1 MPAPDKRLHN
11 SFAKVYHPVRQSGFS
26 NESFLRYETEA
37 GGGKTKVSA
46 VACLC
51 SGITIQFSDSEVALM
66 IIYRRAVRRVFACLF
81 FCSFLLLNPGQAL
94 LAQSAGSHLLV
105 TDGAGAPIP
114 EAKLTLYSAQGS
126 LLREALTASDGSF
139 RFSDLPAGS
148 YLLTV
153 KVSGFALQQ
162 TSLTIDA
169 QPHSALNIR
178 LSPAPIHSAIT
189 VTARRGTVEETKSSL
204 MLVISKD
211 ENAIYSR
218 PLATLGNLFEGS
230 PGVSVQQSTYG
241 QVSPFLRGL
250 TGYQVLNLIDG
261 VRFNNSTFRS
271 GPNQY
276 LAFIEPSQAQRV
288 EAVLGPTGV
297 QYGSDA
303 LGGTINVL
311 TNSQS
316 FSADGSFDFHGEAQA
331 FAASADASG
340 GSLLKLTVG
349 GERLALLWGGSW
361 KRHNDLRAGSGKD
374 SHHVFH
380 RFFGLPAEQ
389 IHNLVGFRQQD
400 TGFTQYGWQSKL
412 AVRLTPTQN
421 LTLWYQRS
429 VLEGVRAYKDLWGG
443 LGRLR
448 SDFEPQDLHFFY
460 TRYEKLRLGWLD
472 SLNGTF
478 SVNAQRDGSIR
489 QNLKSTDP
497 ITTDDNRVE
506 AYGYATQAAT
516 HFGKRQ
522 ALVFGGELYREHIA
536 ASRTETNP
544 VTKAAVQKRALY
556 PNGSRYTLLGLF
568 AQHAVELLE
577 GRLRANMGGR
587 FTRISSATFADR
599 NRAASGA
606 GLGVTD
612 TAQTFEDM
620 TFNAGLTWRV
630 NGWLSLHALA
640 GRGFRAPNL
649 NDLGALG
656 LNDLGYEIPASEAVA
671 ANGLVGTSDGETAL
685 SSGKKVGGLKA
696 ERLFNYELGVVW
708 QQRRFY
714 ARAHLFDGELKD
726 PVVRRT
732 LLFAATNIPATLAG
746 VAVQPIPATP
756 EQRAQGV
763 VTLATTFD
771 PRAVKAFVNDGQSR
785 YYGIE
790 TLFRYAISPRWSAEG
805 NYTFLTGRE
814 LNPNRFIRRLPPQQG
829 VLAVRFQPGG
839 KIPWLELSSDFTGAQ
854 QRLSGG
860 DLSDE
865 RIGAARRR
873 RDIAD
878 FFHGALARPFI
889 DAGTDGVFGTT
900 DDFFRATGETLAQIS
915 ARVLP
920 LGATIHGVR
929 VTDDNARVP
938 LFLKTSGY
946 STLHLRGGM
955 ELTERVR
962 LNFAAM
968 NLLDKNYR
976 VHGSGVDAPGV
987 NLFVTLRYSF

>member
-1 MPAPDKRLHN
+1 MI
-11 SFAKVYHPVRQSGFS
+11 VR
-26 NESFLRYETEA
+26 RC
-37 GGGKTKVSA
+37 A
-46 VACLC
+46 VW
-51 SGITIQFSDSEVALM
+51 
-66 IIYRRAVRRVFACLF
+66 RVFARLF
-81 FCSFLLLNPGQAL
+81 FCSFFLLNFCHL
-94 LAQSAGSHLLV
+94 LVAQSAGRHLIV
-105 TDGAGAPIP
+105 TDGASAPIP
-114 EAKLTLYSAQGS
+114 EARLTLYSAQGS
-126 LLREALTASDGSF
+126 LLLEGVTASDGSF
-139 RFSDLPAGS
+139 TFSDLPEGS

-153 KVSGFALQQ
+153 KVPGFAARQ

-169 QPHSALNIR
+169 EPRSAFNIT

-189 VTARRGTVEETKSSL
+189 VTARRGTVEDTKSSL
-204 MLVISKD
+204 MLVNSKD
-211 ENAIYSR
+211 ENALHSR

-230 PGVSVQQSTYG
+230 PGVSVQQSTYA

-276 LAFIEPSQAQRV
+276 LAFIDPGQAQRL

-311 TNSQS
+311 TNSLS
-316 FSADGSFDFHGEAQA
+316 FSGDRNYDFHGEAQA

-349 GERLALLWGGSW
+349 SQRFALLFGGSW

-380 RFFGLPAEQ
+380 RFFGLSAEQ
-389 IHNLVGFRQQD
+389 MKTLVGFRQQD

-412 AVRLTPTQN
+412 ATQLTETQN

-429 VLEGVRAYKDLWGG
+429 LLGGVRAYKDLWGG

-448 SDFEPQDLHFFY
+448 SDFEPQELHFFY
-460 TRYEKLRLGWLD
+460 TRYEKLGLGWLD
-472 SLNGTF
+472 SVNGTF
-478 SVNAQRDGSIR
+478 SINSQRDGSIR

-497 ITTDDNRVE
+497 ITTDDNRVN
-506 AYGYATQAAT
+506 AYGYAAQGAT
-516 HFGKRQ
+516 HFGRRQ
-522 ALVFGGELYREHIA
+522 ALVFGGELYREHIS

-544 VTKAAVQKRALY
+544 VTNTAVQKRALY

-568 AQHAVELLE
+568 AQHNVELLE
-577 GRLRANMGGR
+577 SRLRANMGGR
-587 FTRISSATFADR
+587 FTRISSMTFADR
-599 NRAASGA
+599 NRTASGA
-606 GLGVTD
+606 SLGVTD
-612 TAQTFEDM
+612 SARTFEDI
-620 TFNAGLTWRV
+620 TFNAGLSWRV
-630 NGWLSLHALA
+630 SGRLSLHALA

-656 LNDLGYEIPASEAVA
+656 LNDLGYEVPASEAVA

-685 SSGKKVGGLKA
+685 SSGRKVSGLKA

-714 ARAHLFDGELKD
+714 ARAHLFDAELKD

-732 LLFAATNIPATLAG
+732 LLFAATTVPATLAG
-746 VAVQPIPATP
+746 VAVQPINATP
-756 EQRAQGV
+756 EQSAQGV
-763 VTLATTFD
+763 VALATAFD
-771 PRAVKAFVNDGQSR
+771 PRAVKAFVNDGKSK
-785 YYGIE
+785 YYGLE
-790 TLFRYAISPRWSAEG
+790 ALFRYAISRRWSAEG
-805 NYTFLTGRE
+805 NYTFLMGRE

-829 VLAVRFQPGG
+829 VLAIRFQPAG
-839 KIPWLELSSDFTGAQ
+839 KSPWLELSSDFTGAQ

-878 FFHGALARPFI
+878 FFQGSLVRPFL
-889 DAGTDGVFGTT
+889 DAGADGVFGTT
-900 DDFFRATGETLAQIS
+900 DDLFRATGETLAQIS
-915 ARVLP
+915 DRVLP
-920 LGATIHGVR
+920 LGATIHGVK
-929 VTDDNARVP
+929 VADDNARVP
-938 LFLKTSGY
+938 LFLKTPGY

-955 ELTERVR
+955 QLTERVQ
-962 LNFAAM
+962 LHFAVM

-976 VHGSGVDAPGV
+976 VHGSGVDAPGI
-987 NLFVTLRYSF
+987 NLFLRLRYSF